1 MKQVIAIIRMN
12 MMNVTKQAL
21 VEAGFPAFTARKVIC
36 RGKDNV
42 DFRVI
47 QGAEAGEPEAIARLK
62 DDGPMLKPGRMMTVA
77 VPDEAVPKLIEA
89 VIRVNRT
96 GHRDDGKIF
105 VVPIE
110 DAIRIRTGE
119 SGVAAVT

>member
-1 MKQVIAIIRMN
+1 MKQVIAIIRMD

-21 VEAGFPAFTARKVIC
+21 VEAGFPAFSARKVIG
-36 RGKDNV
+36 RGKGNV
-42 DFRVI
+42 DLRVI
-47 QGAEAGEPEAIARLK
+47 QGAEADEPEAIARLK
-62 DDGPMLKPGRMMTVA
+62 DDGPMLKPRRMMTVA

-89 VIRVNRT
+89 VIRVNST
-96 GHRDDGKIF
+96 GNRDDGKIF